1 MDLHNKYR
9 FGKIYKIVCNVT
21 GKVYIGSTYR
31 KLNDRLDGHYYDY
44 KGYCTQGNN
53 NNYNYVTSFEVL
65 KENDF
70 NIILLEDFP
79 CETKEEILLR
89 EKYYIQNTECVN
101 KHIPMRTDD
110 EIRQQNKHHY
120 QKNQKKYEEV
130 RNNELQKYFIQFIN
144 ETTESYIV
152 KCDNKRALTF
162 PYIYNRYKHWYIE
175 EMEREEKYLPTQK
188 ELMKQIIF
196 VYGEPNSKT
205 KKWYS
210 FRFVE
215 EYDENFE
222 SDFECN

>member
-21 GKVYIGSTYR
+21 GKVYIGSTHR
-31 KLNDRLDGHYYDY
+31 KLNDRLDRHYSTY

-70 NIILLEDFP
+70 KIILLEEFS
-79 CETKEEILLR
+79 CETKEELLMR
-89 EKYYIQNTECVN
+89 EKYYIQNNECVN
-101 KHIPMRTDD
+101 KVIPITSID
-110 EIRQQNKHHY
+110 EKRQQNK
-120 QKNQKKYEEV
+120 QIRKKNEEI
-130 RNNELQKYFIQFIN
+130 RNDELQKYFIQFIN

-152 KCDNKRALTF
+152 KCDNKRALTI
-162 PYIYNRYKHWYIE
+162 PYIYHRYKYWYIE
-175 EMEREEKYLPTQK
+175 EMEREEKYFPTQK
-188 ELMKQIIF
+188 ELMKQIIS
-196 VYGEPNSKT
+196 VYGEPDGKT

-215 EYDENFE
+215 EHDENLE
-222 SDFECN
+222 SDFECK